1 MDIKLG
7 PMIVVIWIAFAMYV
21 LVFLAILADLWS
33 GVRKAK
39 SMGKARTSYGLRR
52 TVEKMLKYYNLL
64 IILSIIDC
72 MQIVCV
78 WYLDTY
84 YEFSIPMIPL
94 ITIIGAIGIGL
105 IELKSIYEKAD
116 DKEIR
121 RITELTGNIISNKDD
136 LKKITASVIEYLK
149 NENTETVGERN

>member
-1 MDIKLG
+1 MDTNIK
-7 PMIVVIWIAFAMYV
+7 PMIIVIWIAFAMYA

-39 SMGKARTSYGLRR
+39 ALGKARTSYGLRK

-64 IILSIIDC
+64 MILSIIDC
-72 MQIVCV
+72 MQIVCI

-84 YEFSIPMIPL
+84 YQFSIPMIPI
-94 ITIIGAIGIGL
+94 ITIMGAIGMGL

-116 DKEIR
+116 DKELR
-121 RITELTGNIISNKDD
+121 KITELTGTIITNKDD
-136 LKKITASVIEYLK
+136 LKKITHLVLDYLK
-149 NENTETVGERN
+149 NEKHETIQ

>member
-1 MDIKLG
+1 MIKD
-7 PMIVVIWIAFAMYV
+7 MIIVIWIAFAMYA
-21 LVFLAILADLWS
+21 LVFLAVLADLWS
-33 GVRKAK
+33 GVQKAK
-39 SMGKARTSYGLRR
+39 KRGKIRTSYGFRR

-84 YEFSIPMIPL
+84 YSFTIPIVPI
-94 ITIIGAIGIGL
+94 ITIIGAIGVGL

-116 DKEIR
+116 DKELR
-121 RITELTGNIISNKDD
+121 KITELTGAIVSNRDD
-136 LKKITASVIEYLK
+136 LKKVTASIIEYLK
-149 NENTETVGERN
+149 NENNATISERL